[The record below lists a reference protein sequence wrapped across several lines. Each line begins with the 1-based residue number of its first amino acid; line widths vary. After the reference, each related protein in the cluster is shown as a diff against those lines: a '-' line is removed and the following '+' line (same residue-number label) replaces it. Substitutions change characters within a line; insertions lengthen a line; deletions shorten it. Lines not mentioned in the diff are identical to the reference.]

1 MKIKDKVSGEVYEA
15 ETWKSWNG
23 VVQYVKKG
31 TNGPIR
37 SSDDVEIVEEDK
49 PKDTTDWAAFRR
61 EAAKDI
67 LAGFAGSV
75 MRDDEILED
84 KTVNDLVKTAVM
96 WTDSLIK
103 QLKEEKA

>member
-23 VVQYVKKG
+23 VAQYVKKG

-37 SSDDVEIVEEDK
+37 SGDDVEIIEEEK
-49 PKDTTDWAAFRR
+49 PKDTTDWDAFRR

-67 LAGFAGSV
+67 LCAMNCAPGPYMKSLQ
-75 MRDDEILED
+75 E
-84 KTVNDLVKTAVM
+84 AVH
-96 WTDSLIK
+96 DAIKQANELIK
-103 QLKEEKA
+103 QLKEENK

>member
-23 VVQYVKKG
+23 VAQYMKKG

-37 SSDDVEIVEEDK
+37 SSDDVEIIEEEK
-49 PKDTTDWAAFRR
+49 PKDTTDWDAFRR

-67 LAGFAGSV
+67 LAGLASWNTEHNV
-75 MRDDEILED
+75 SKDVQLAINYAN
-84 KTVNDLVKTAVM
+84 V
-96 WTDSLIK
+96 LIAK
-103 QLKEEKA
+103 LKEK

>member
-23 VVQYVKKG
+23 AVQYMKKG

-37 SSDDVEIVEEDK
+37 TGDDVEIIEEDK

-61 EAAKDI
+61 ETARNLLPFAADLCDHRGGPEAFVKMSI
-67 LAGFAGSV
+67 RLA
-75 MRDDEILED
+75 DE
-84 KTVNDLVKTAVM
+84 
-96 WTDSLIK
+96 LIK
-103 QLKEEKA
+103 QLKEK

>member
-37 SSDDVEIVEEDK
+37 SSDDVEIIEEEK
-49 PKDTTDWAAFRR
+49 PKDTTDWSAFRR
-61 EAAKDI
+61 EAAKDLLCSI
-67 LAGFAGSV
+67 LSTKDGANPKDVTIAIEIA
-75 MRDDEILED
+75 DE
-84 KTVNDLVKTAVM
+84 
-96 WTDSLIK
+96 LIK
-103 QLKEEKA
+103 QLKEEQK

>member
-1 MKIKDKVSGEVYEA
+1 MKIKDKISGEVYEA

-37 SSDDVEIVEEDK
+37 SADDVEIVEEDK
-49 PKDTTDWAAFRR
+49 PKDTTDWDAFRR

-67 LAGFAGSV
+67 LCSMVSGGYGRGREKEQAKLAV
-75 MRDDEILED
+75 EYADELIRQIWED
-84 KTVNDLVKTAVM
+84 RK
-96 WTDSLIK
+96 
-103 QLKEEKA
+103 

>member
-1 MKIKDKVSGEVYEA
+1 MKIKDKISGEVYEA

-37 SSDDVEIVEEDK
+37 SGDDVEIVEEDQ

-67 LAGFAGSV
+67 LCSILSTK
-75 MRDDEILED
+75 DEANPKDVTIAIEIA
-84 KTVNDLVKTAVM
+84 NE
-96 WTDSLIK
+96 LIK
-103 QLKEEKA
+103 QLKEGKK

>member
-1 MKIKDKVSGEVYEA
+1 MKIKDKISGEVYEA

-37 SSDDVEIVEEDK
+37 SADDVEIVEEDK

-67 LAGFAGSV
+67 LCSMVRGGYDWGREAEQGRLAV
-75 MRDDEILED
+75 RYADE
-84 KTVNDLVKTAVM
+84 
-96 WTDSLIK
+96 LIK
-103 QLKEEKA
+103 ALKEEKA